1 MHDALIAN
9 LTGAKGTIRSLVNP
23 ELPQLRDHLL
33 RLDAESRRDRFN
45 GYADE
50 GFIDRYA
57 QKCGGDGT
65 IIIAYFADDGMV
77 HAAAELH
84 QPDMSYDRLPEV
96 AFSVEGH
103 LRRKGVG
110 SILFKQLME
119 VARSLGYEKMRI
131 TTGSQNQAMR
141 ALANKFGAHLTFR
154 QGESSG
160 TIDLSQEAAGE
171 GQQSIEI
178 PAGAASALIDFNQAC
193 WNLFLRMSG
202 MGRAA

>member
-9 LTGAKGTIRSLVNP
+9 LTGAKGTIRSLVNQ
-23 ELPQLRDHLL
+23 ELPLLRDHLL

-65 IIIAYFADDGMV
+65 IIIAYVADDGMV

-84 QPDMSYDRLPEV
+84 QPDMSFDRLPEV
-96 AFSVEGH
+96 DFSVEGH

-110 SILFKQLME
+110 SILFMQLME
-119 VARSLGYEKMRI
+119 VARSLGYEKMLI

-160 TIDLSQEAAGE
+160 TIDLSKDASGE
-171 GQQSIEI
+171 DLKAIEI

-193 WNLFLRMSG
+193 WNLFLKMSG
-202 MGRAA
+202 IGRAA